1 MKPCGIFQ
9 VPLLLSK
16 SGNRLFCK
24 AMTVGHIF
32 LLQSEKTGVL
42 WISMVHSYGHVTENI
57 TSKFITVLKQLKDK
71 WHSNCFLGNI

>member
-1 MKPCGIFQ
+1 
-9 VPLLLSK
+9 
-16 SGNRLFCK
+16 
-24 AMTVGHIF
+24 MTVGHIF